1 MLRNPSDVATIAKR
15 FFSIETSFN
24 DVGQFLM
31 MTGMVPGTYSLEI
44 ASGAIITGTV
54 GFQGRGS
61 SMAQVN
67 VLGTAP
73 YLILD
78 STPGEVVNA
87 TADIGNLLKDG
98 VALPFCIQ
106 SLSISGEANLRQQN
120 CVGSKFS
127 SGIGTGRF
135 NLTGSMSVFFED
147 QTLFENFLQ
156 HDTVSLGWTI
166 TDAEGVEYHFNIP
179 AMKLAQNEIAPGGID
194 QDVFENIEFTS
205 LRDPATGAMLQVDR
219 MSSNAPVGG

>member
-1 MLRNPSDVATIAKR
+1 
-15 FFSIETSFN
+15 
-24 DVGQFLM
+24 M
-31 MTGMVPGTYSLEI
+31 MTGMVPGTFSLDI

-61 SMAQVN
+61 SMAQVA
-67 VLGTAP
+67 VLTGGGYTV
-73 YLILD
+73 LE

-87 TADIGNLLKDG
+87 TADVGTLLKDG
-98 VALPFCIQ
+98 AALPFCIQ
-106 SLSISGEANLRQQN
+106 SLSLSGEANLRQQN

-127 SGIGTGRF
+127 SGIGAGRF

-147 QTLFENFLQ
+147 QTLFENILQ

-166 TDAEGVEYHFNIP
+166 TDAEGVEYHYSIP
-179 AMKLAQNEIAPGGID
+179 AMKLSQNEIAPGGID

-205 LRDPATGAMLQVDR
+205 LRDATTGAMLQVDR
-219 MSSNAPVGG
+219 FSSNVAVGG